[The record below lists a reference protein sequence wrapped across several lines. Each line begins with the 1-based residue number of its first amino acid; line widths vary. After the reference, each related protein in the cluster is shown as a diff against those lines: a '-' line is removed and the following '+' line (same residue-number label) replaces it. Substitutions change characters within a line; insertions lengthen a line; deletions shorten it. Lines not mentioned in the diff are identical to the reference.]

1 MELCVKKPNHIV
13 EICGV
18 VDGSQQLAS
27 DFSGGSD
34 DEVPYLECYRLY
46 CSSYINDLN
55 WYQLSSSPYSTTL
68 WESIIFGH

>member
-1 MELCVKKPNHIV
+1 MELCVKNPNHIV

-27 DFSGGSD
+27 DFSVMMRCHIWSVID
-34 DEVPYLECYRLY
+34 